1 MTKKEYIIEN
11 CKIDEY
17 DYFLYFTKLSDVQ
30 KACIVELVNGGFDV
44 KDTCSKMYYHTS
56 NAYMIAALTCLMKD
70 NKHFIEL
77 QKLED

>member
-11 CKIDEY
+11 CKIDERIY
-17 DYFLYFTKLSDVQ
+17 QIYFSNLSDAQ
-30 KACIVELVNGGFDV
+30 KACIVELVNEGFDV
-44 KDTCSKMYYHTS
+44 KDISGQMYYFMS
-56 NAYMIAALTCLMKD
+56 NVYMISVLTCLMKD